1 MGALTL
7 HDLVEHPGP
16 VGVECDHC
24 IRRAIVSPADLKAT
38 RGDRRTLAEAGLRCG
53 KCGSRN
59 FSTHRFMSRGR
70 LQAFMRNL

>member
-7 HDLVEHPGP
+7 HDLVENPGP

-38 RGDRRTLAEAGLRCG
+38 RGDRGTLAEAGLRCG
-53 KCGSRN
+53 KCGSR
-59 FSTHRFMSRGR
+59 RFTTTRFHSRSR
-70 LQAFMRNL
+70 LKAFLRNL